1 MKTACRLIAIC
12 IIALSAWIP
21 KEAKAL
27 DVSSSIILER
37 YTVLANYA
45 VRYESGYLL
54 KNGQFKVI
62 TSEILD
68 PLFYDTW
75 LDFVEVSGRPI
86 MLAGLFNGYKFKG
99 VLPHWVRSR
108 DSFFISDLAIEYV
121 IVAVKGKGD
130 PNPTPMIITQP
141 KSQRALAGD
150 YVRLFVDAAPVYIS
164 CQWYF
169 NNRPIPDATDFIL
182 DIGNVSKAD
191 AGLYSVAVFDNRKRV
206 VSKKAKLTV
215 VDPVSIKTQPK
226 SQTVKSRKNVV
237 LRVAVSG
244 TGPFTYQW
252 YFKGQP
258 IPRAT
263 KSFYTIKRAKPSDS
277 GSYSVVVE
285 NGLSSAES
293 ADAFVTITP

>member
-27 DVSSSIILER
+27 DISSSVILER

-45 VRYESGYLL
+45 IRYESGYLL

-62 TSEILD
+62 TSDILD
-68 PLFYDTW
+68 PIFYDSW
-75 LDFVEVSGRPI
+75 LEFADISGRPI
-86 MLAGLFNGYKFKG
+86 MLAGLFDGYKFNG

-108 DSFFISDLAIEYV
+108 DSFFIGFAEYV

-130 PNPTPMIITQP
+130 PNPVAMIITQP
-141 KSQRALAGD
+141 RSQRALAGD

-169 NNRPIPDATDFIL
+169 NSRPIPDAIDFIL
-182 DIGNVSKAD
+182 DIENVSKAD
-191 AGLYSVAVFDNRKRV
+191 AGLYSVAVFDNHKRV

-226 SQTVKSRKNVV
+226 SQTVKARKNVA
-237 LRVAVSG
+237 LRVAVAG
-244 TGPFTYQW
+244 TGPFKYQW
-252 YFKGQP
+252 YFKDQP
-258 IPRAT
+258 IARAT
-263 KSFYTIKRAKPSDS
+263 KSFYTIKKAKLSDS
-277 GSYSVVVE
+277 GWYSVVVD
-285 NGLSSAES
+285 NGLSSATS
-293 ADAFVTITP
+293 DNAFVTITP

>member
-1 MKTACRLIAIC
+1 MKIACRLIAIFTV
-12 IIALSAWIP
+12 ALSLWIP
-21 KEAKAL
+21 KEGKAL
-27 DVSSSIILER
+27 DVSSSVILDR

-68 PLFYDTW
+68 PIFYDSW
-75 LDFVEVSGRPI
+75 LDFADISGRPV
-86 MLAGLFNGYKFKG
+86 MLADLYEGYKFNG

-108 DSFFISDLAIEYV
+108 DSFFIGYIEYV

-130 PNPTPMIITQP
+130 PNPVPMIITQP
-141 KSQRALAGD
+141 RSQRVLAGD
-150 YVRLFVDAAPVYIS
+150 YVRLFVDAAPVYVS

-182 DIGNVSKAD
+182 DIESVNKAD

-226 SQTVKSRKNVV
+226 SQTVKSRKNVA
-237 LRVAVSG
+237 LRVAVAG
-244 TGPFTYQW
+244 TGPFKYQW
-252 YFKGQP
+252 YFKDQP
-258 IPRAT
+258 IARAT
-263 KSFYTIKRAKPSDS
+263 KSFYTIKKAKPSDS
-277 GSYSVVVE
+277 GWYSVVVD

-293 ADAFVTITP
+293 ADAFVTIAP